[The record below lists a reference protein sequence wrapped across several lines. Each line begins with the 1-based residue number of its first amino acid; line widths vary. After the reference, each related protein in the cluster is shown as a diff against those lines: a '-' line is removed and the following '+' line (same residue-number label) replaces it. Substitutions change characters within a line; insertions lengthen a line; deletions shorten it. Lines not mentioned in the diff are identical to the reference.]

1 MQMEEA
7 KEIVKIAADF
17 LAEQE
22 PAAQDSRLEQ
32 IEERRGYDG
41 EWSVVL
47 SFPDSANKLAL
58 GLGIAGVPRIY
69 KELVVD
75 SKAKEVVALRFWK

>member
-1 MQMEEA
+1 MEEA
-7 KEIVKIAADF
+7 KEIIRVAAGF

-22 PAAQDSRLEQ
+22 PAAKASRLEQ
-32 IEERRGYDG
+32 IEERGDG

-47 SFPDSANKLAL
+47 SFPDLTNATVPMLL
-58 GLGIAGVPRIY
+58 GNQAAARVY

-75 SKAKEVVALRFWK
+75 SGAKEVIALRFWK

>member
-7 KEIVKIAADF
+7 REVVKVAASF

-22 PAAQDSRLEQ
+22 PAAKASRLEQ
-32 IEERRGYDG
+32 IEERGDG

-47 SFPDSANKLAL
+47 SFPDLTGVFSTIT
-58 GLGIAGVPRIY
+58 GIHMADRVY
-69 KELVVD
+69 KELVVN
-75 SKAKEVVALRFWK
+75 SKAKEVMALRFWK